1 VSASICATPVKTPS
15 FHAGSG
21 ILLHRFVIGE
31 IPGGGCPSDPKYGS
45 KLGNRFPLNADGREH
60 SQSCV
65 DALAGGADLR
75 IAQDR
80 RHAMTVSPAPDSPDV
95 RHAS

>member
-1 VSASICATPVKTPS
+1 
-15 FHAGSG
+15 
-21 ILLHRFVIGE
+21 
-31 IPGGGCPSDPKYGS
+31 
-45 KLGNRFPLNADGREH
+45 
-60 SQSCV
+60 
-65 DALAGGADLR
+65 LR